1 MGISGGPDMIQDG
14 LVLTLDALDRNS
26 YVSGST
32 TWVDVSGNTNSGS
45 LINGPTFDSG
55 SISSIVFDGV
65 NDYAESKVI
74 NLANNGTVSVWIY
87 KTGNGLP
94 DGGGVV
100 DFFSNVNIGGTAGWA
115 VGMNVNTSKVD
126 FYIANNGGFGV
137 ENFSTA
143 SIANNT
149 WYNVVCTYNG
159 ASKIIYINGTQDATY
174 ASSVNGTNSTD
185 KWGVASRVQGP
196 SGLRCFKGNIPN
208 VQVYNRA
215 LTASEVLQN
224 YNALKSRFNL

>member
-1 MGISGGPDMIQDG
+1 MAFANGGKIITNG

-159 ASKIIYINGTQDATY
+159 TSKIIYINGVQDATY

-196 SGLRCFKGNIPN
+196 SGLRCFKGNIPI

-215 LTASEVLQN
+215 LTATEITQN
-224 YNALKSRFNL
+224 YNAQKSRFNL

>member
-1 MGISGGPDMIQDG
+1 MIQDG

>member
-1 MGISGGPDMIQDG
+1 
-14 LVLTLDALDRNS
+14 
-26 YVSGST
+26 
-32 TWVDVSGNTNSGS
+32 
-45 LINGPTFDSG
+45 
-55 SISSIVFDGV
+55 VFDGV